1 MINVFKI
8 IKNFLFSKI
17 AIAVIFLGIGIGFA
31 KFTNFLNNQRNATE
45 STFKNFSIWLK
56 SSKNQVENSKIFSF
70 DGEKFVL
77 NIKKSIQKTVDKTTH
92 TIDKTQENI
101 VKKVD
106 KITNKNIQNNNQP
119 VIKNQEIKS
128 AEVRKYEDETS
139 YSFDLVLRG
148 YRYEDVIIAIN
159 DNQLNFSSSIN
170 SRPAMIINDVS
181 YQQPQ
186 IQSFYHSLDLPKY
199 NHKKEPEIIYKNN
212 IITVKFFK

>member
-17 AIAVIFLGIGIGFA
+17 AIAVIFLGIGIGFT

-45 STFKNFSIWLK
+45 STFENFSIWLK

-119 VIKNQEIKS
+119 VTKNQEIKS

-199 NHKKEPEIIYKNN
+199 NLKKEPEITYKNN